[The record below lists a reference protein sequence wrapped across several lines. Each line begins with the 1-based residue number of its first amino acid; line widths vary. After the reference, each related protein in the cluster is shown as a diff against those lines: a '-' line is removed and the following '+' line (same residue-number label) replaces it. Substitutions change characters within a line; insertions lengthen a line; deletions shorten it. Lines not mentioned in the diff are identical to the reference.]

1 MRHNFQLLV
10 YKVASI
16 SQLLWTEYLSYFEDA
31 QMVLKDGQ
39 TKLFAFPSFMLEVF
53 HRLYYESEPEKLDPM
68 PPESVWVEKLHDEFS
83 QVIDSERLVEQCQ
96 SNQLAAGLAAVEYCR
111 TVIARLPAPRPQLV
125 NPQLFRNKIRQLK
138 QVPAAKPTEVFQDIL
153 NTSVTYTGLPL
164 PKIKQQQDMQRWLN
178 NLIVESGD
186 DSQVL
191 VQLLQ
196 REGKQAVQQ
205 AQQYA
210 ASLEETQ
217 TRQIL
222 RAAIAA
228 ATEKLEESIE
238 WLEMMGLSWGNE
250 SSCDTQVSPAEKLA
264 LVQKIASNS
273 KLRQIAKLA
282 GRFKQIADKKRRSKA
297 KDAFGQITTI
307 ELGNNLSRLLPSELQ
322 KLCDPALFALFAKGY
337 YDRSLLQYKTS
348 GKEKQSK
355 GPLVVCLDSSGSMEG
370 LANIWA
376 KAVTAVLGQIAYQDS
391 RHFRVLHFAK
401 DVRRIDDFPPRHHD
415 FCKLLESMLSF
426 YAGGG
431 TNWQPALQAA
441 VDCIEKQQHFK
452 QADIVMVTDGQC
464 DVEQKFL
471 KQLKRQKEQLE
482 FTVYGILIG
491 DTGEQRLKMF
501 CERAWV
507 VKDLISEEVTIEELF
522 LL

>member
-1 MRHNFQLLV
+1 
-10 YKVASI
+10 
-16 SQLLWTEYLSYFEDA
+16 
-31 QMVLKDGQ
+31 MVLKDGQ
-39 TKLFAFPSFMLEVF
+39 AKLFAFPSFMLEVF

-153 NTSVTYTGLPL
+153 NTPVTYTGLPL
-164 PKIKQQQDMQRWLN
+164 PKTKQQQDMQRWLN

-250 SSCDTQVSPAEKLA
+250 SSSDGSVTNRGVFVTFVVFYL
-264 LVQKIASNS
+264 
-273 KLRQIAKLA
+273 
-282 GRFKQIADKKRRSKA
+282 FK
-297 KDAFGQITTI
+297 GQ
-307 ELGNNLSRLLPSELQ
+307 LL
-322 KLCDPALFALFAKGY
+322 K
-337 YDRSLLQYKTS
+337 
-348 GKEKQSK
+348 
-355 GPLVVCLDSSGSMEG
+355 
-370 LANIWA
+370 
-376 KAVTAVLGQIAYQDS
+376 
-391 RHFRVLHFAK
+391 
-401 DVRRIDDFPPRHHD
+401 
-415 FCKLLESMLSF
+415 
-426 YAGGG
+426 
-431 TNWQPALQAA
+431 
-441 VDCIEKQQHFK
+441 
-452 QADIVMVTDGQC
+452 
-464 DVEQKFL
+464 
-471 KQLKRQKEQLE
+471 
-482 FTVYGILIG
+482 
-491 DTGEQRLKMF
+491 
-501 CERAWV
+501 
-507 VKDLISEEVTIEELF
+507 
-522 LL
+522 